1 MGGNHMKASCVEAR
15 NILKNLNFPLTKQ
28 NVIQEAI
35 KHGADS
41 NIIADLQKIPEREYT
56 SLESVIKECER
67 I

>member
-1 MGGNHMKASCVEAR
+1 MKASCVEAR
-15 NILKNLNFPLTKQ
+15 NILKNLHFPLTKH

-56 SLESVIKECER
+56 SLESVIEECGH